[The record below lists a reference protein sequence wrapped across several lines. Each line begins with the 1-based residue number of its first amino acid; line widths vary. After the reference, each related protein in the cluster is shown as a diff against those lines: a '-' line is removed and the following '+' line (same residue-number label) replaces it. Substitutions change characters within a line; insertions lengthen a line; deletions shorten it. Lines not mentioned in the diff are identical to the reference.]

1 MSSLLQFMKQ
11 SAHMDIAQPIQ
22 DNFTKLYQIAES
34 QGGYFTAKQAQSV
47 GLSRRQLTYY
57 ASKGRFVRVGRGVYR
72 LALFPHSPHE
82 DLFIAWLRTGGQGVI
97 SHESALALYE
107 LSDVM
112 PAEIHLIV
120 PPTASRRHPGLRL
133 HTNRLEPDDIT
144 TYNGLPV
151 TTVPRTIAHVSAAG
165 LADELIIQ
173 AVQEAIQRGMVTKK
187 QMHDLAQ
194 QQGGRTQRLLHLALG
209 EMGEA

>member
-1 MSSLLQFMKQ
+1 MDTTQTLQNN
-11 SAHMDIAQPIQ
+11 IAE
-22 DNFTKLYQIAES
+22 LYQIAEA
-34 QGGYFTAKQAQSV
+34 QGGYFTARQAQSV
-47 GLSRRQLTYY
+47 GISRRQLTYHTDT
-57 ASKGRFVRVGRGVYR
+57 GRFVRVGRGIYR
-72 LALFPHSPHE
+72 LALFPHSPYE
-82 DLFIAWLRTGGQGVI
+82 DLFIAWLRTGGKGVI

-133 HTNRLEPDDIT
+133 HTNRLTPEDIT
-144 TYNGLPV
+144 TYRGLPV

-165 LADELIIQ
+165 LADELVIQ
-173 AVQEAIQRGMVTKK
+173 AIQEAIQRGMVTKK
-187 QMHDLAQ
+187 QMRDLAQ
-194 QQGGRTQRLLHLALG
+194 QQGGRTQHLIQLAMR

>member
-1 MSSLLQFMKQ
+1 
-11 SAHMDIAQPIQ
+11 MDTSPAIQ
-22 DNFTKLYQIAES
+22 TQDKFAELYTLAES

-47 GLSRRQLTYY
+47 GISRRQLSYHT
-57 ASKGRFVRVGRGVYR
+57 STGRLVRVGRGVYR
-72 LALFPHSPHE
+72 LALFPHSPNE

-120 PPTASRRHPGLRL
+120 PPTASRRHSGLRL
-133 HTNRLEPDDIT
+133 HTNRLEPGDVT
-144 TYNGLPV
+144 TYKGLPV

-187 QMHDLAQ
+187 QMRELAQ
-194 QQGGRTQRLLHLALG
+194 QQGGRTLHLITLALEG
-209 EMGEA
+209 MAKA

>member
-1 MSSLLQFMKQ
+1 
-11 SAHMDIAQPIQ
+11 MDTTYTIQ
-22 DNFTKLYQIAES
+22 DKFAELYGIAES
-34 QGGYFTAKQAQSV
+34 QGGYFTSRQAQSV
-47 GLSRRQLTYY
+47 GISRRQLTYY
-57 ASKGRFVRVGRGVYR
+57 TATGRFVRVRRGVYR
-72 LALFPHSPHE
+72 LALFPHSPYD

-97 SHESALALYE
+97 SHESALALYD

-133 HTNRLEPDDIT
+133 HTNWLASEDIT
-144 TYNGLPV
+144 TYRGLPV

-187 QMHDLAQ
+187 QMRDLAQ
-194 QQGGRTQRLLHLALG
+194 QQGGRTQRLIQLA
-209 EMGEA
+209 MGEIGEA

>member
-1 MSSLLQFMKQ
+1 MNATQV
-11 SAHMDIAQPIQ
+11 IQ
-22 DNFTKLYQIAES
+22 DKFAELYQIAEP
-34 QGGYFTAKQAQSV
+34 QGGYFTTEQAQAT
-47 GLSRRQLTYY
+47 GFSRRQLTYY
-57 ASKGRFVRVGRGVYR
+57 TSTGRLVRVGRGIYR

-120 PPTASRRHPGLRL
+120 PPTASRRRPGLRL
-133 HTNRLEPDDIT
+133 HTNRLEPGDIT
-144 TYNGLPV
+144 TYKGLPV
-151 TTVPRTIAHVSAAG
+151 TTVPCTIAHVSTAG

-187 QMHDLAQ
+187 QMRGLAQ
-194 QQGGRTQRLLHLALG
+194 QQGGRTQRLVDFALKT
-209 EMGEA
+209 MKEA